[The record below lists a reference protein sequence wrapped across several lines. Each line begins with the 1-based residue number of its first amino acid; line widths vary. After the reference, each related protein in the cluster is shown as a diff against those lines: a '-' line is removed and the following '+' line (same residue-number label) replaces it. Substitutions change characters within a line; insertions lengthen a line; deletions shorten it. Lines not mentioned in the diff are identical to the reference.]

1 YLLVVKKIKLLATS
15 SLAFSLFL
23 LGLSQAPAKGFTL
36 DAFSDVED
44 GFGQSVFANFD
55 GPPFFFP
62 DVTSNVDTG
71 LDNTVVGGR
80 REIQITENAGSN
92 TILFSINTINEVA
105 DLQVGNATTATAT
118 IIWEGL
124 DLAGG
129 VNDYVDI
136 TDNNGEVQNSI
147 QLNISE
153 LNIGNEVGGG
163 TNDLNFT
170 FEFKDQDDNKT
181 SITNIITSSIL
192 APGKSIYFSYQ
203 DRVEDPDNDPTK
215 NGGITNLERI
225 DYIRFYTS
233 DENNGDD
240 FTFDFVQ
247 TSETIPFKFNPTL
260 GIIIG
265 SGLVGLNII
274 KKARNK

>member
-1 YLLVVKKIKLLATS
+1 MKKIKFLATS
-15 SLAFSLFL
+15 SLIFSLFL
-23 LGLSQAPAKGFTL
+23 LGLSHAPVKGFTL

-44 GFGQSVFANFD
+44 GSGQSVFANFD

-92 TILFSINTINEVA
+92 TILFSINTISEIA
-105 DLQVGNATTATAT
+105 DFQVGNGTAATTT

-153 LNIGNEVGGG
+153 LNIGNEIGEGPA
-163 TNDLNFT
+163 DLNFT

-181 SITNIITSSIL
+181 SITNTITSAIL
-192 APGKSIYFSYQ
+192 APGESIFFAYQ
-203 DRVEDPDNDPTK
+203 ERVEDPDNDPNK

-233 DENNGDD
+233 DENTGDD
-240 FTFDFVQ
+240 FTFNFVQ
-247 TSETIPFKFNPTL
+247 TSQSIPFEFSPPL
-260 GIIIG
+260 GLIIG
-265 SGLVGLNII
+265 GSFVGLNILR
-274 KKARNK
+274 KTRDK